1 MADVLDL
8 EGGEA
13 EFEID
18 EVGDGTYILKIDKI

>member
-8 EGGEA
+8 DGGA

-18 EVGDGTYILKIDKI
+18 EVGDGKDASLSYT